1 MNNGGKI
8 MRYLANKNSNVLDD
22 LWDNVFTGFN
32 TNRLMKTDVHE
43 KDGKYIMDI
52 DLPGYKKDD
61 VKISLYNGNLT
72 ISAEK
77 NESNE
82 EKDAKGNLIRQ
93 ERYSGSCSRS
103 FYVGDSIRD
112 NDIQASFKD
121 GILTITVPT
130 EAHKEET
137 EKKYIDIL

>member
-1 MNNGGKI
+1 

-93 ERYSGSCSRS
+93 ERYSGRCSRS
-103 FYVGDSIRD
+103 FDVGDSIRD

>member
-1 MNNGGKI
+1 

-103 FYVGDSIRD
+103 FYVGDSICD

>member
-1 MNNGGKI
+1 

-22 LWDNVFTGFN
+22 LWDNAFTGFN

-130 EAHKEET
+130 EEHKEET

>member
-1 MNNGGKI
+1 M
-8 MRYLANKNSNVLDD
+8 VLT
-22 LWDNVFTGFN
+22 F
-32 TNRLMKTDVHE
+32 
-43 KDGKYIMDI
+43 KDG
-52 DLPGYKKDD
+52 
-61 VKISLYNGNLT
+61 
-72 ISAEK
+72 
-77 NESNE
+77 
-82 EKDAKGNLIRQ
+82 
-93 ERYSGSCSRS
+93 YSGSCSRS

>member
-1 MNNGGKI
+1 

-43 KDGKYIMDI
+43 KDGKYIMNI

>member
-1 MNNGGKI
+1 

-52 DLPGYKKDD
+52 DIPGYKKDD

-130 EAHKEET
+130 EEHKEET

>member
-1 MNNGGKI
+1 
-8 MRYLANKNSNVLDD
+8 MRYLAKKNSNVLDD

-130 EAHKEET
+130 EEHKEET

>member
-1 MNNGGKI
+1 

-103 FYVGDSIRD
+103 IYVGDSIRD

-130 EAHKEET
+130 EEHKEET

>member
-1 MNNGGKI
+1 MVKI

>member
-1 MNNGGKI
+1 

-130 EAHKEET
+130 EEHKEET
-137 EKKYIDIL
+137 SKDNILTY

>member
-1 MNNGGKI
+1 

-112 NDIQASFKD
+112 NEIQASFKD

>member
-1 MNNGGKI
+1 

-32 TNRLMKTDVHE
+32 TNRLMKTDVYE

-130 EAHKEET
+130 EEHKEET

>member
-1 MNNGGKI
+1 

-72 ISAEK
+72 ISAQK

-130 EAHKEET
+130 EEHKEET

>member
-1 MNNGGKI
+1 

-130 EAHKEET
+130 EAHTEET

>member
-1 MNNGGKI
+1 

-77 NESNE
+77 NETNE

-130 EAHKEET
+130 EEHKEET

>member
-1 MNNGGKI
+1 

-77 NESNE
+77 NESSD